1 MPLNFKVMEI
11 TGRVTADA
19 AVRKAGEKEV
29 LNFSIAVNDRY
40 KIAASGE
47 YKEVTTFINCS
58 YWLRIKAAQ
67 WIKKGALVQVSGRL
81 GMHVYINSEGNPIGS
96 IDFHVNSM
104 NIIAFAKRGGNSD
117 KDYSNSD
124 QVQKGG
130 RVKTKGK
137 KKDKASEEV
146 PF

>member
-58 YWLRIKAAQ
+58 YWLRMKAAQ
-67 WIKKGALVQVSGRL
+67 WIKKGAVVQVSGRL

-104 NIIAFAKRGGNSD
+104 SIIAFAKRSKSD
-117 KDYSNSD
+117 KADRSNSAM
-124 QVQKGG
+124 QKSEGT
-130 RVKTKGK
+130 VAKGK
-137 KKDKASEEV
+137 KKNKASEEV

>member
-1 MPLNFKVMEI
+1 MEI

-40 KIAASGE
+40 KIAASAE

-58 YWLRIKAAQ
+58 YWLNIKAAQ
-67 WIKKGALVQVSGRL
+67 WIKKGAVVMVSGRL
-81 GMHVYINSEGNPIGS
+81 GMHVYIDSEGNPIGS

-117 KDYSNSD
+117 KEDSNSD
-124 QVQKGG
+124 QVQKGE
-130 RVKTKGK
+130 RVKTTGK